1 MLGLILSAATALA
14 GQTGVFTFSGTA
26 TGTIGGTSFTNAA
39 LTVTGSGDV
48 STVSCANGNCT
59 LNLPFGVTSFTIGG
73 VGSGTFT
80 FTSYFFVNHTGGM
93 VGFGVGGDLIQIS
106 DNAIGKTVFTTYDLQ
121 STIGPLGP
129 EAEDPSESD
138 WVGMPTTLGSFT
150 VTSFTNV
157 TFQATVGP
165 TLRQA
170 ASARGLPIGTGVTAD
185 EYSPGNPDMLKN
197 VSYAGVL
204 STQYDMLE
212 AGNAMKWDVT
222 QPTLTTYNFQP
233 GDEIVAFGQQYGMR
247 VRGHNLCWYNQLPNW
262 LKTYAAAATT
272 TTAQMSTLLQ
282 NHINAVVPHWAG
294 KVFAW
299 DVVNEAFTDSSPSV
313 LRSSIWYNQPG
324 IGQTGTGYIE
334 QAFRWARAADPN
346 ALLFYNDYSIEG
358 PGAKFN
364 AVLAMATDFVNR
376 GVPIDGIG
384 FQMHLTDSGC
394 PTGCWPS
401 PAGLA
406 QNMQALA
413 ALGLQVHITE
423 MDVRVPVD
431 SSGLATAT
439 DLLYEAQVYQNVM
452 TVCLEQPN
460 CTAFQLWGIAYGDS
474 WIPNTFHGY
483 GAALPFDF
491 NYQATPAL
499 NALVTALQTA
509 TPAPVLKTTE
519 VVNAAGYQGGAVAP
533 GELVTIF
540 AAGYGFG
547 PAALVTD
554 QLDSQGDFSTS
565 LGGVQVLFDGVPS
578 PMVYAVAGQVSAIV
592 PFEVAGKAQTAMQ
605 YQYNAG
611 SGAVSSNTVMMPVAA
626 TVPAIFALNA
636 TGSGPG
642 AILNQDFSVNS
653 ASNPAAAASV
663 IQIFGTGGGVVAGGA
678 TDGAPAPIA
687 LSWLATQPTATI
699 GGLNAPVQYAGSA
712 PGLVN
717 GVIQVNLLVPA
728 GLTSGPQPVVLTFG
742 TAKSQAGITVVVQ

>member
-1 MLGLILSAATALA
+1 MLGIIVSAATALA

-26 TGTIGGTSFTNAA
+26 TGTIGGIPFTNAT

-48 STVSCANGNCT
+48 GTVSCTHGSCE
-59 LNLPFGVTSFTIGG
+59 LDLPYGVTSFMIGG
-73 VGSGTFT
+73 VGSGKFN
-80 FTSYFFVNHTGGM
+80 FTSYFFDSQSSGVA
-93 VGFGVGGDLIQIS
+93 GFGVGGDLIQIS
-106 DNAIGKTVFTTYDLQ
+106 NDTIGKTVFTTYDLQ
-121 STIGPLGP
+121 STVGPLGP

-138 WVGMPTTLGSFT
+138 WTGMPTTLGSFT

-157 TFQATVGP
+157 TFQAIVGP

-185 EYSPGNPDMLKN
+185 EYAPGIPDNLKN

-222 QPTLTTYNFQP
+222 QPTLNTYNFQP
-233 GDEIVAFGQQYGMR
+233 GDEIVAFGQKYGMR

-262 LKTYAAAATT
+262 LKTYAAAPTT
-272 TTAQMSTLLQ
+272 TTAQMSNLLQ
-282 NHINAVVPHWAG
+282 NHINTVVSHYAG
-294 KVFAW
+294 QVFAW
-299 DVVNEAFTDSSPSV
+299 DVVNEAFTDSSPST

-324 IGQTGTGYIE
+324 IGLTGTGHIE

-346 ALLFYNDYSIEG
+346 ALLFYNDYGIEG

-364 AVLAMATDFVNR
+364 AVLAMAKDFVTR

-394 PTGCWPS
+394 PTGCWPG

-423 MDVRVPVD
+423 MDVRVPVN
-431 SSGLATAT
+431 SSGLASTT
-439 DLLYEAQVYQNVM
+439 DLLYQAQVYQNVM

-474 WIPNTFHGY
+474 WIPSTFPGN

-499 NALVTALQTA
+499 TALVTALQTA
-509 TPAPVLKTTE
+509 TPASVLKTTE
-519 VVNAAGYQGGAVAP
+519 IVNAAGYQGGAVAP
-533 GELVTIF
+533 GELITIF

-547 PAALVTD
+547 PATLVTD
-554 QLDSQGDFSTS
+554 QLDSNGDFSTN
-565 LGGVQVLFDGVPS
+565 LEGVQVLFDGVPS
-578 PMVYAVAGQVSAIV
+578 PMMYAVAGQVSAIV
-592 PFEVAGKAQTAMQ
+592 PFEVAGKAQTAIQ

-611 SGAVSSNTVMMPVAA
+611 GGAASSNTVTMPVVAA
-626 TVPAIFALNA
+626 VPAIFALNA
-636 TGSGPG
+636 SGSGPG
-642 AILNQDFSVNS
+642 AILNQDYSVNN
-653 ASNPAAAASV
+653 ATNPAAAGSV
-663 IQIFGTGGGVVAGGA
+663 IQIFGTGGGAVVGGA
-678 TDGAPAPIA
+678 TDGAPAPNVA
-687 LSWLATQPTATI
+687 TWLATQPTATI
-699 GGLNAPVQYAGSA
+699 GGVSAPVRYAGSA

-717 GVIQVNLLVPA
+717 GVIQVNLTVPP
-728 GLTSGPQPVVLTFG
+728 GLTPGPQPVVITIG
-742 TAKSQAGITVVVQ
+742 TAQSQAGITVAVQ